1 MRVSDGGRGG
11 TKRYRGALDSHLSD
25 IRKYKLLTPS
35 GEFRLASATQRGEA
49 DARNELVQ
57 ANLRLVVKIAKT
69 YRVPGMDLDELIA
82 EGELGLI
89 EAANRFDPSRGVR
102 FVAYAPYWIRK
113 YVLLAVGRHK
123 RHTTSPAEPDVMEG
137 AERRAGDPRRR
148 RVRRRLVS
156 LDDFL
161 DGSDDRRLEDSLAS
175 ETAACPEDVALEKQ
189 LAQALRALLP
199 KLAARD
205 RTILAAHYGLDE
217 EPAQSL
223 QEIGKTLGLTRERV
237 RQLEALALTRARTL
251 LRRGRRR

>member
-123 RHTTSPAEPDVMEG
+123 RQTTSPAEPDVMEG
-137 AERRAGDPRRR
+137 AGAAESAAGWSRSTISSTDQTIADSRIRSRPRRR
-148 RVRRRLVS
+148 PAPRTSRSRSSSLRRCARCCRSLRLGTGRSSPRITASTKSRRRAC
-156 LDDFL
+156 
-161 DGSDDRRLEDSLAS
+161 RRS
-175 ETAACPEDVALEKQ
+175 E
-189 LAQALRALLP
+189 
-199 KLAARD
+199 
-205 RTILAAHYGLDE
+205 
-217 EPAQSL
+217 
-223 QEIGKTLGLTRERV
+223 
-237 RQLEALALTRARTL
+237 
-251 LRRGRRR
+251 RRSG